1 MELTRN
7 NSCQSYLSNNIKR
20 KHCKIP
26 CVKWKENRKEHT
38 EEDIFNLSSDNVY
51 LLFVSFGRFHKIFA
65 FN

>member
-20 KHCKIP
+20 KQCKMP
-26 CVKWKENRKEHT
+26 CVKWKETKKEHM
-38 EEDIFNLSSDNVY
+38 EEDIFNLSCDNVY
-51 LLFVSFGRFHKIFA
+51 LRFVSFGRFHKTFA